1 MRTMNGIRCELA
13 ARVRP
18 FLEAEAPQVV
28 VFTVPSAEKGAILEV
43 GKAFAFQGHHPQ
55 PLRES
60 SANALGP
67 GVLRGHW

>member
-1 MRTMNGIRCELA
+1 M
-13 ARVRP
+13 
-18 FLEAEAPQVV
+18 V

-55 PLRES
+55 LLRES